1 MTKELP
7 PQLCRYSDGSIH
19 SGFVIW
25 QKIYADHGRWTFPVG
40 PSKVPLVR
48 GWNKVGPYLS
58 AQWAQQFPFAPAV
71 GVLLGASSRI
81 TELDVD
87 STDAR
92 VLADALDRHGHTPI
106 VIRTASGKF
115 KAWHRHNGEKRRT
128 RNHTPASWPWPG
140 LPIDL
145 LGGGFTV
152 APASFNADYRQYEI
166 IQGSLDDLDQLPV
179 MQNLEQALY
188 RTAKDERAKKA
199 NSLASPLKGM
209 VEGDGR
215 NDALFHAIG
224 RPAREIYAE
233 GGTRD
238 RLFEVAMSYNQES
251 AEPMAVEE
259 VNNIVG
265 QVWQYTVEGHNYI
278 RQRGAFMQDHEVDAL
293 IDRRNQDAFLLL
305 AYLRVHQGPSAEFM
319 ITNSLNETF
328 CWRVERLVAARNRL
342 IELGYVRL
350 VKPAWSRS
358 PALYKW
364 RGYLGTQK
372 R

>member
-1 MTKELP
+1 
-7 PQLCRYSDGSIH
+7 
-19 SGFVIW
+19 
-25 QKIYADHGRWTFPVG
+25 
-40 PSKVPLVR
+40 
-48 GWNKVGPYLS
+48 
-58 AQWAQQFPFAPAV
+58 
-71 GVLLGASSRI
+71 
-81 TELDVD
+81 
-87 STDAR
+87 
-92 VLADALDRHGHTPI
+92 
-106 VIRTASGKF
+106 
-115 KAWHRHNGEKRRT
+115 
-128 RNHTPASWPWPG
+128 
-140 LPIDL
+140 
-145 LGGGFTV
+145 
-152 APASFNADYRQYEI
+152 
-166 IQGSLDDLDQLPV
+166 
-179 MQNLEQALY
+179 
-188 RTAKDERAKKA
+188 
-199 NSLASPLKGM
+199 
-209 VEGDGR
+209 
-215 NDALFHAIG
+215 
-224 RPAREIYAE
+224 
-233 GGTRD
+233 
-238 RLFEVAMSYNQES
+238 
-251 AEPMAVEE
+251 MAVEE